1 VYSFGIVL
9 LEVAT
14 GEPPMVPGYG
24 HIVHRVK
31 QMIATGDIS
40 SVADA
45 RLGGAYD
52 ITSMWKLVDTAMLC
66 TAESPAQ
73 RPTMATV
80 VAQLKESLALEEAR
94 ENDTSTGTVSR
105 ESGIPPM
112 AR

>member
-24 HIVHRVK
+24 HIVQRVK

-52 ITSMWKLVDTAMLC
+52 VTSMWNLVDTAMLC
-66 TAESPAQ
+66 TAEFSAQ
-73 RPTMATV
+73 RPP
-80 VAQLKESLALEEAR
+80 LWHR
-94 ENDTSTGTVSR
+94 
-105 ESGIPPM
+105 
-112 AR
+112 